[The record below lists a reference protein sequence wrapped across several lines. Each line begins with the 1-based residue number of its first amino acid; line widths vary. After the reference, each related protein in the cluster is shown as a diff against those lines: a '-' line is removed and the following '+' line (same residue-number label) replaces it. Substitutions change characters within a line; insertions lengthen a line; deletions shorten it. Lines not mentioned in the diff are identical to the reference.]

1 MIKASLISI
10 GAYAPSGV
18 LTNLDL
24 EKMVDTSDEW
34 ITKRTGIKS
43 DALLRMNLLAILVIR
58 RLFKP

>member
-34 ITKRTGIKS
+34 ITKRRATHC
-43 DALLRMNLLAILVIR
+43 
-58 RLFKP
+58 

>member
-24 EKMVDTSDEW
+24 EKMVDTKFNQW
-34 ITKRTGIKS
+34 TRQLNYAIKR
-43 DALLRMNLLAILVIR
+43 L
-58 RLFKP
+58 